1 MEANLDKPTVSRPS
15 FLSAVEL
22 SPRTGPVD
30 ASDVKKNLYGDFS
43 SSFNIS
49 RRESLESKERIHVC
63 LRVRPIL
70 ELEKEHDVQGCVSVV
85 DSTSVVLKAPK
96 GSKTFRLSE
105 KNLRQLVQK
114 FTFSQVF
121 GPKTTQEELFD
132 GALKHPMLD
141 FLRGHSRLIFTYGV
155 TNAGKTHTYRGTD
168 EDKGILPRA
177 LDMLFKSIQNKLY
190 PDMNLKPHRCKDH
203 RNLSKEEVREEISLK
218 NSLLHLL
225 KEVDCHSNSN
235 RTTDNCEDMKE
246 PEKEADQS
254 NLEEQRN
261 VKFSVWVSFCEIYN
275 ECIYD
280 LLLPISIDK
289 RRKMLRLAQDIKGYS
304 YVKDLQWVQVSNSKE
319 AYKLVKLG
327 LRHQSY
333 ASTKLNANSSRSH
346 SIFTVKML
354 KIDSET
360 TRVMQV
366 NELFLCDLAG
376 SERYTRTCNEGER
389 LKESGNIN
397 TSLLILGKCIN
408 ALKINQQTKLQQH
421 IPFRESKL
429 THFFQGFFNGK
440 GKVCMIVNVSQ
451 SPSAYDETLNVLK
464 FSAIAQKV
472 MVLDP
477 ESPQEERVDQLSLK
491 ADSEMTLDDGVR
503 LPMKRATIFWEGT
516 LEDVME
522 DEEELVEDDSEEH
535 QGHCLAEDPHAKE
548 ADATDEMENQLE
560 GEDSDIII
568 RKEEY
573 QKLLDIIEELKNKL
587 IDEKKAKLYMELK
600 IREEVTQECLQYF
613 NAKESDL
620 KKIFSYKEEIMET
633 TCEERMSI
641 YKELVKDCI
650 ALPDGKAG
658 AEETLKKDEKVG
670 GGEDGEPGNVADLP
684 SMVGSLQQNVADI
697 KKQAEM
703 AFGVLDALEE
713 PQLTIERLEKQLT
726 DITAELAQAHEDL
739 LSQNKAAVM
748 QEDKLNKSAKVL
760 QDVTEKMALQ
770 NKHIQELS
778 QAVQQK
784 DKEISQLQALV
795 GHLEASIK
803 DSEIASVTMKQ
814 ENGSKSKEEGVASR
828 RKRYLERDEEGPPSK
843 QGFIHSSSKD
853 SIDSEKADETRP
865 HHSKEKGDMVTLEEK
880 NKMLEAQVALLR
892 EKLVREENEKVGIS
906 SEIARLSQA
915 LSLEKEKASGLNRE
929 LQQQQT
935 IYEQAT
941 LEIAMLKEG
950 HKSQEEKIQ
959 TLLQEIGAASQIT
972 VEEKSQVKTLEVELG
987 LLNRLGSHCPVID
1000 VDLAN
1005 QENMSRDEPL
1015 PTRISADQKSSFH
1028 CSVEGIWKISQQII
1042 NASSQK
1048 SSCIADLMQQAEQLQ
1063 RKTLE
1068 ADEENSQLKLELSET
1083 ISQRDAFAQE
1093 KTSLLNQ
1100 LGDLQQKNAFYVE
1113 KYKEEENR
1121 ALVHSERLKTN
1132 EDFLEEC
1139 RAKDVRIVSLEQIV
1153 KDKDSAILVMKQS
1166 VQDMEEKL
1174 SISEAKIGKFMD
1186 QESLLKVEVVDLKRL
1201 NEVERKKR
1209 EESKQVTKELK
1220 EQLLKSTDLSSRLQ
1234 AEIQQ
1239 KDEEYADL
1247 KEKLA
1252 DTKKQI
1258 EQVQKQVST
1267 MRAEEKLLR
1276 SKVNE
1281 LEKTKGQLTEE
1292 LDLKQRTIQQF
1303 KKDDLSK
1310 KLEDLSQ
1317 QYQKSREDVRC
1328 KEKIIEDM
1336 RLTLEEQEQ
1345 TQSEQEQML
1354 QATLEENEKCKAEL
1368 KEWDKRY
1375 HELKE
1380 QKNDLRSQDINEGHE
1395 KNTNLLHEQLKQSQ
1409 EKLEECKELHET
1421 DRRKWLAEKTLLI
1434 TQAKEAETLRNK
1446 EIKKFA
1452 GDKEYYA
1459 KQLTEAEK
1467 LVAEKDHDLQ
1477 RWRVERDKLVA
1488 ALEIQLSSLI
1498 SSNVQKDKEMEELK
1512 KMILKSSGKEHK
1524 TIPEGLRDDDSKE
1537 LIEIGC
1543 KNVVTAV
1550 LTISNGAEK
1559 TQVEE
1564 SSNSKQVQQHALSSC
1579 DKNDSMPG
1587 PQMWDPSFAD
1597 RCSLAASSQ
1606 PETVISEHAARF
1618 RILKEKQANLSNCN
1632 TTGNG
1637 SLLQQSSKVS
1647 SGDNI
1652 LDQPD
1657 AVLDS
1662 YEVSSE
1668 SEQISRFPKP
1678 EMEIQ
1683 FSPLQPNKMEV
1694 KHQGSPSTVTL
1705 KVPRTRK
1712 RKSCTMDEDSL
1723 ENENEKN
1730 VKLPANMN
1738 VWSDS
1743 LRRQGK
1749 KTAPPNP
1756 SVRKNY
1762 SLRNKHASNIKS
1774 TASPGGTLQK
1784 FGNLLQN
1791 SPTIIQT
1798 KAKKLMATIK
1808 SPKSTDEETVTK
1820 NDDKPKK
1827 AKRKLHSVNIS
1838 NPVEFSGHVIV
1849 EDQKESDHEIIKRR
1863 LRMKKK

>member
-1 MEANLDKPTVSRPS
+1 MAYKVQKPAENSGKYRHVRVSGGVGTATALSKSRLKVGRTEPPAQFLDSILFYRRSLQQIWKMAANLDKPTVSRPS

-225 KEVDCHSNSN
+225 KEVDYHSNSN

-491 ADSEMTLDDGVR
+491 ADSEMTLDDGVC

-670 GGEDGEPGNVADLP
+670 GGEDGEPGRVADLP

-739 LSQNKAAVM
+739 LSQNKAVM
-748 QEDKLNKSAKVL
+748 QEDKLSKSAKVL

-814 ENGSKSKEEGVASR
+814 ENGSESKEEGVASR

-865 HHSKEKGDMVTLEEK
+865 HPSKEKGDMVTLEEK

-892 EKLVREENEKVGIS
+892 EKL
-906 SEIARLSQA
+906 
-915 LSLEKEKASGLNRE
+915 
-929 LQQQQT
+929 
-935 IYEQAT
+935 
-941 LEIAMLKEG
+941 
-950 HKSQEEKIQ
+950 
-959 TLLQEIGAASQIT
+959 
-972 VEEKSQVKTLEVELG
+972 
-987 LLNRLGSHCPVID
+987 
-1000 VDLAN
+1000 
-1005 QENMSRDEPL
+1005 
-1015 PTRISADQKSSFH
+1015 
-1028 CSVEGIWKISQQII
+1028 
-1042 NASSQK
+1042 
-1048 SSCIADLMQQAEQLQ
+1048 
-1063 RKTLE
+1063 
-1068 ADEENSQLKLELSET
+1068 
-1083 ISQRDAFAQE
+1083 
-1093 KTSLLNQ
+1093 
-1100 LGDLQQKNAFYVE
+1100 
-1113 KYKEEENR
+1113 
-1121 ALVHSERLKTN
+1121 
-1132 EDFLEEC
+1132 
-1139 RAKDVRIVSLEQIV
+1139 
-1153 KDKDSAILVMKQS
+1153 
-1166 VQDMEEKL
+1166 DMEEKL

-1209 EESKQVTKELK
+1209 EESKQVTKQLK

-1317 QYQKSREDVRC
+1317 QYQKSCEDVRC

-1380 QKNDLRSQDINEGHE
+1380 QKNDLRSQDINGGHE

-1498 SSNVQKDKEMEELK
+1498 SSNVQKDKEIEELK

-1579 DKNDSMPG
+1579 DKNDPMPG

-1606 PETVISEHAARF
+1606 PETVISEHAARL

>member
-1 MEANLDKPTVSRPS
+1 
-15 FLSAVEL
+15 
-22 SPRTGPVD
+22 
-30 ASDVKKNLYGDFS
+30 
-43 SSFNIS
+43 
-49 RRESLESKERIHVC
+49 
-63 LRVRPIL
+63 
-70 ELEKEHDVQGCVSVV
+70 
-85 DSTSVVLKAPK
+85 
-96 GSKTFRLSE
+96 
-105 KNLRQLVQK
+105 
-114 FTFSQVF
+114 
-121 GPKTTQEELFD
+121 
-132 GALKHPMLD
+132 
-141 FLRGHSRLIFTYGV
+141 
-155 TNAGKTHTYRGTD
+155 
-168 EDKGILPRA
+168 
-177 LDMLFKSIQNKLY
+177 
-190 PDMNLKPHRCKDH
+190 
-203 RNLSKEEVREEISLK
+203 
-218 NSLLHLL
+218 
-225 KEVDCHSNSN
+225 
-235 RTTDNCEDMKE
+235 
-246 PEKEADQS
+246 
-254 NLEEQRN
+254 
-261 VKFSVWVSFCEIYN
+261 
-275 ECIYD
+275 
-280 LLLPISIDK
+280 
-289 RRKMLRLAQDIKGYS
+289 
-304 YVKDLQWVQVSNSKE
+304 
-319 AYKLVKLG
+319 
-327 LRHQSY
+327 
-333 ASTKLNANSSRSH
+333 
-346 SIFTVKML
+346 
-354 KIDSET
+354 
-360 TRVMQV
+360 
-366 NELFLCDLAG
+366 
-376 SERYTRTCNEGER
+376 
-389 LKESGNIN
+389 
-397 TSLLILGKCIN
+397 
-408 ALKINQQTKLQQH
+408 
-421 IPFRESKL
+421 
-429 THFFQGFFNGK
+429 
-440 GKVCMIVNVSQ
+440 
-451 SPSAYDETLNVLK
+451 
-464 FSAIAQKV
+464 
-472 MVLDP
+472 
-477 ESPQEERVDQLSLK
+477 
-491 ADSEMTLDDGVR
+491 
-503 LPMKRATIFWEGT
+503 
-516 LEDVME
+516 
-522 DEEELVEDDSEEH
+522 
-535 QGHCLAEDPHAKE
+535 
-548 ADATDEMENQLE
+548 
-560 GEDSDIII
+560 
-568 RKEEY
+568 
-573 QKLLDIIEELKNKL
+573 
-587 IDEKKAKLYMELK
+587 
-600 IREEVTQECLQYF
+600 
-613 NAKESDL
+613 
-620 KKIFSYKEEIMET
+620 
-633 TCEERMSI
+633 
-641 YKELVKDCI
+641 
-650 ALPDGKAG
+650 
-658 AEETLKKDEKVG
+658 
-670 GGEDGEPGNVADLP
+670 
-684 SMVGSLQQNVADI
+684 
-697 KKQAEM
+697 
-703 AFGVLDALEE
+703 
-713 PQLTIERLEKQLT
+713 
-726 DITAELAQAHEDL
+726 
-739 LSQNKAAVM
+739 
-748 QEDKLNKSAKVL
+748 
-760 QDVTEKMALQ
+760 
-770 NKHIQELS
+770 
-778 QAVQQK
+778 
-784 DKEISQLQALV
+784 
-795 GHLEASIK
+795 
-803 DSEIASVTMKQ
+803 
-814 ENGSKSKEEGVASR
+814 
-828 RKRYLERDEEGPPSK
+828 
-843 QGFIHSSSKD
+843 
-853 SIDSEKADETRP
+853 
-865 HHSKEKGDMVTLEEK
+865 MVTLEEK
-880 NKMLEAQVALLR
+880 NKMLEAQVALLK

-941 LEIAMLKEG
+941 LEITMLKEG

-1015 PTRISADQKSSFH
+1015 PTRVSADQKSSFH

-1068 ADEENSQLKLELSET
+1068 TDEENSQLKLELSET

-1258 EQVQKQVST
+1258 EQVST

-1375 HELKE
+1375 HGLKE

-1467 LVAEKDHDLQ
+1467 LVVEKDHDLQ

-1512 KMILKSSGKEHK
+1512 KMILKSSGKVCIVLLLLHKSFSSTILNLPIMRAQIWLKKDDGGLGKEHK

-1543 KNVVTAV
+1543 KNVVTAI

-1579 DKNDSMPG
+1579 DKNDPMPG

-1606 PETVISEHAARF
+1606 PETVISEHAARL
-1618 RILKEKQANLSNCN
+1618 RI
-1632 TTGNG
+1632 
-1637 SLLQQSSKVS
+1637 
-1647 SGDNI
+1647 
-1652 LDQPD
+1652 DQPD

-1723 ENENEKN
+1723 KNENEKN

-1749 KTAPPNP
+1749 KTDPPNP

-1798 KAKKLMATIK
+1798 KAKKLMATMK

-1838 NPVEFSGHVIV
+1838 NPVEFSGHVV
-1849 EDQKESDHEIIKRR
+1849 SDSTKHFDQ
-1863 LRMKKK
+1863 LRVYSLLNAGNWTYFG

>member
-30 ASDVKKNLYGDFS
+30 ASDVKKNLYSDFS

-218 NSLLHLL
+218 NSLLRLL
-225 KEVDCHSNSN
+225 KEVDCHSSSN

-254 NLEEQRN
+254 YLEEQRN

-280 LLLPISIDK
+280 LLLPISNDK

-319 AYKLVKLG
+319 AFKLVKLG

-376 SERYTRTCNEGER
+376 SERCTRTCNEGER

-397 TSLLILGKCIN
+397 TSLLILGKCIG

-429 THFFQGFFNGK
+429 THFFQGFFSGK

-477 ESPQEERVDQLSLK
+477 ESPQEERVDQLFLK
-491 ADSEMTLDDGVR
+491 ADSEMTLDDDVR

-535 QGHCLAEDPHAKE
+535 QGDCLAEDPHAKE

-658 AEETLKKDEKVG
+658 AEETLKEDEKVVSFG
-670 GGEDGEPGNVADLP
+670 GGEDGEPGSVADLP

-697 KKQAEM
+697 KQQAEM
-703 AFGVLDALEE
+703 AFGMLDALEE

-726 DITAELAQAHEDL
+726 DVIAELTQAREDL

-748 QEDKLNKSAKVL
+748 QEDKLSESAKVL
-760 QDVTEKMALQ
+760 QDATEKMALQ

-795 GHLEASIK
+795 GHLEASVK
-803 DSEIASVTMKQ
+803 DSEIANVTMKQ
-814 ENGSKSKEEGVASR
+814 ENGSESKEESVASR

-853 SIDSEKADETRP
+853 AIDSEKADETRP
-865 HHSKEKGDMVTLEEK
+865 HPSKEKGDMVTLEEK
-880 NKMLEAQVALLR
+880 NKMLEVQVALLR

-929 LQQQQT
+929 LQQQLT

-1015 PTRISADQKSSFH
+1015 PTRVSADQKSSFH

-1048 SSCIADLMQQAEQLQ
+1048 SSFIADLMQQAEQLQ

-1068 ADEENSQLKLELSET
+1068 ADEENSQLKLKLSET

-1100 LGDLQQKNAFYVE
+1100 LGDLQQKNASYVE

-1166 VQDMEEKL
+1166 VQDIEEKL
-1174 SISEAKIGKFMD
+1174 SISEAKIRKFMD
-1186 QESLLKVEVVDLKRL
+1186 QESLLKVEVVELKRL
-1201 NEVERKKR
+1201 NKVERKKR
-1209 EESKQVTKELK
+1209 EESKQVIKELK
-1220 EQLLKSTDLSSRLQ
+1220 EELLKSTDLSSHLQ

-1281 LEKTKGQLTEE
+1281 LEKAKGQLTEE

-1375 HELKE
+1375 HGLKE

-1395 KNTNLLHEQLKQSQ
+1395 KNTNLLHEQLKESQ

-1421 DRRKWLAEKTLLI
+1421 DHRKWLAEKTLLI

-1446 EIKKFA
+1446 EMKKFA

-1477 RWRVERDKLVA
+1477 RWRVERDELVA

-1524 TIPEGLRDDDSKE
+1524 TIPEGLPDDDSKE

-1543 KNVVTAV
+1543 ENVVSAV

-1564 SSNSKQVQQHALSSC
+1564 SSNSKQ
-1579 DKNDSMPG
+1579 
-1587 PQMWDPSFAD
+1587 
-1597 RCSLAASSQ
+1597 
-1606 PETVISEHAARF
+1606 
-1618 RILKEKQANLSNCN
+1618 LKEKQANLSNCN
-1632 TTGNG
+1632 TIGNG
-1637 SLLQQSSKVS
+1637 SLLQQSSK
-1647 SGDNI
+1647 
-1652 LDQPD
+1652 DQPD

-1749 KTAPPNP
+1749 KTAAPNP

-1798 KAKKLMATIK
+1798 KAKKLMATMK

-1820 NDDKPKK
+1820 NDDKTKK

-1849 EDQKESDHEIIKRR
+1849 EDQKESHHEIIKRR
-1863 LRMKKK
+1863 LRMKKN